1 MALKIKK
8 DGLYLLTGK
17 TLSKRLAAQIAQAL
31 PCPIAGYGAGAMMT
45 WMEERVFAS
54 MCSRQR
60 RCCLVKNAFAGTLSE
75 EHNVCLG
82 CRTGELVAAGKRFEP
97 PAGVVF
103 VSRDELLARIKQRQG
118 ERS

>member
-1 MALKIKK
+1 MALKIKR
-8 DGLYLLTGK
+8 DGLYLVTGK

-31 PCPIAGYGAGAMMT
+31 PCPIAGYGAGAVMT
-45 WMEERVFAS
+45 WMEEHVFAA
-54 MCSRQR
+54 MCARYR
-60 RCCLVKNAFAGTLSE
+60 RRCLVKNAFAGSLSE

-82 CRTGELVAAGKRFEP
+82 CRTGELVAAGKPFAP

-103 VSRDELLARIKQRQG
+103 VGRAELLAGSNHKTG

>member
-1 MALKIKK
+1 MKIKK

-31 PCPIAGYGAGAMMT
+31 PCPIAGYGAGAVMT
-45 WMEERVFAS
+45 WMEEPVFAA
-54 MCSRQR
+54 MCSRYR
-60 RCCLVKNAFAGTLSE
+60 RRCLVKNAFSGTLSE

-82 CRTGELVAAGKRFEP
+82 CRTGDLVAAGKRFAP

-103 VSRDELLARIKQRQG
+103 VDRVELLARLKQKKG

>member
-31 PCPIAGYGAGAMMT
+31 PCPIAGYGSMVT
-45 WMEERVFAS
+45 WLEERVFAA
-54 MCSRQR
+54 MCSRYR
-60 RCCLVKNAFAGTLSE
+60 RRCLVKNAFAGTLSE

-82 CRTGELVAAGKRFEP
+82 CRIGERVAAGKRFEP

-103 VSRDELLARIKQRQG
+103 VSRDELLARINERQG
-118 ERS
+118 ESHD